1 MSAFATALMAITGAA
16 QFGTTLWAGAKG
28 AKQTEAINKEALEMA
43 EEQERYERGE
53 RAKSHRMAQ
62 ETFAMQKRAQRFQEE
77 QTELA
82 REERIEE
89 RGYNRLQNA
98 ANKYAEFLNNKV
110 ALTSARLNPIMSRG
124 R

>member
-1 MSAFATALMAITGAA
+1 MPFATTLMAIVGAA
-16 QFGTTLWAGAKG
+16 EFGATMWAGAKG

-43 EEQERYERGE
+43 EEQERYERGV
-53 RAKSHRMAQ
+53 RAKQHRMAQ
-62 ETFAMQKRAQRFQEE
+62 ETLAMQKRGRRFQEE
-77 QTELA
+77 QAELN
-82 REERIEE
+82 REERMEE